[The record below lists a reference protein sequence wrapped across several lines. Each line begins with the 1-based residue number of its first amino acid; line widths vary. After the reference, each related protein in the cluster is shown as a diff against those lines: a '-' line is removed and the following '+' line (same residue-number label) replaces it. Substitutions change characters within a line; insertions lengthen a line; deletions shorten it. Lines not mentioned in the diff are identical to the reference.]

1 MYLSSLII
9 LTGQVWLSTP
19 GRRRD
24 GWKATHLTWAK
35 QSYTMIYLE
44 YKVEVDQVDL
54 TNPFHIE
61 ESNLVRSRLVKKQ
74 KKKDK
79 VGVEG

>member
-1 MYLSSLII
+1 M
-9 LTGQVWLSTP
+9 
-19 GRRRD
+19 R
-24 GWKATHLTWAK
+24 
-35 QSYTMIYLE
+35 YLE

-79 VGVEG
+79 VGVEGLNMETGW

>member
-1 MYLSSLII
+1 M
-9 LTGQVWLSTP
+9 GGKQ
-19 GRRRD
+19 
-24 GWKATHLTWAK
+24 HTWAK

-74 KKKDK
+74 KKIRKIKWVWRD
-79 VGVEG
+79 